1 MKHHEKSLLKL
12 TITSLLF
19 ISSLF
24 FILPTIVLARSH
36 GATCSLSKVFEHTD
50 GLVKKYVFLFQGN
63 PVCTYDQAAID
74 QSLIDAQKPITLTF
88 FVPCAT
94 MSDKSKQAVH
104 EMNKQPC
111 HNHYCIKVHSVKSP
125 IQGLKYELTFIPK
138 KRGLEFQ
145 TFTSIT
151 GEQGIMFVFSDNEV
165 LNRVNTVTAE
175 NKIRRVAS
183 LEKPTIILDFGHGGQ
198 DTGFMRGNLKEKDI
212 NLAIGLEVQKLLKKK
227 GFKVCLTREGDEHLT
242 LDQRTTLAQQ
252 CKNAHA
258 LISIHTNAAANSNAS
273 GIETFCHKEGM
284 FITQLQTNQAYQ
296 KIGDQNISAQSRQLA
311 QIIHKNVLECA
322 KKDNPAIVDRK
333 VKDDGVLQISLG
345 YSSAPSVLLEL
356 GFLTHAVESKLLQEP
371 SYQRCLAQ
379 GIYKGVA
386 EFFNV
391 M

>member
-1 MKHHEKSLLKL
+1 MKFYGKSMVKL
-12 TITSLLF
+12 TMGSLLF
-19 ISSLF
+19 ISSLLF
-24 FILPTIVLARSH
+24 FLPTIVLARSH
-36 GATCSLSKVFEHTD
+36 GTCEMTKVFEHID
-50 GLVKKYVFLFQGN
+50 GLLGVKYVFLFKGN
-63 PVCTYDQAAID
+63 PICSYDQPVID
-74 QSLIDAQKPITLTF
+74 QSLIDSEVPITLNF
-88 FVPCAT
+88 FVPCIN

-104 EMNKQPC
+104 EINNKKC
-111 HNHYCIKVHSVKSP
+111 HKDYCIRVRSVETPVK
-125 IQGLKYELTFIPK
+125 GLRYELTFIPK

-151 GEQGIMFVFSDNEV
+151 GEQGIMFVFSDNQA
-165 LNRVNTVTAE
+165 LNKVNTVTAE

-198 DTGFMRGNLKEKDI
+198 DTGFMRGDLKEKDI
-212 NLAIGLEVQKLLKKK
+212 NLAIGLEVEKLLKKK

-273 GIETFCHKEGM
+273 GIETFCHKDGM
-284 FITQLQTNQAYQ
+284 FTTQLQINQTYQ
-296 KIGDQNISAQSRQLA
+296 KIGDQNISAQSQQLA
-311 QIIHKNVLECA
+311 QIIHKNVLEHA
-322 KKDNPAIVDRK
+322 RKDNPAIVDRK

-345 YSSAPSVLLEL
+345 YSQAPSVLLEL
-356 GFLTHAVESKLLQEP
+356 GFLTHEVESKLLQKA
-371 SYQRCLAQ
+371 SYQRRLAQ